1 MAFQEV
7 QIMNSGD
14 YTLYTLIILVLSF
27 VYYYYKYRH
36 TRTTIQQNNLF
47 NNNPD
52 MQFDNNNANNQEE
65 VRQFEQ
71 NVLNRNLEG
80 NQQFNS
86 QGNNGNQI
94 KIFTLINNV
103 RKEHSVDVNIKVD
116 EFIRNHLSDIVIPN
130 NKKLMLIC
138 KGKRLE
144 LNRKLSEVQ
153 VTNETVI
160 HGFMIENTN
169 PDSNGNQ
176 ENNSNYNNSKLFI
189 TKTQEITFLVE
200 LLKTM

>member
-14 YTLYTLIILVLSF
+14 YTLYTVIILVLSF

-47 NNNPD
+47 NNNQD
-52 MQFDNNNANNQEE
+52 MQFDNNNANHQEE

-71 NVLNRNLEG
+71 NVLNRNQEG

-86 QGNNGNQI
+86 QGNNGYQI

-144 LNRKLSEVQ
+144 LNRKLSEGQ

-176 ENNSNYNNSKLFI
+176 ENNSNNNNSKLFI